1 MTVNTNENNVYIYD
15 VITEKAAETD
25 GKLTFAPYESYMLIA
40 SETARPEKADN
51 RKREYISINS
61 EFAVSENTVNALTL
75 DFCRYRIDG
84 GDWQPETAVIILQRR
99 LLELKKPCKIE
110 LEFSFNAESGAPTDN
125 ICLCAET
132 PESFEFLINGKPFKF
147 KDSGYYIDKS
157 IRKSN
162 ISDYVIEGKNTIT
175 LKGEFYQS
183 EDVYRVSFTPGIHES
198 ELNKLTYD
206 TELER
211 IYITGSF
218 GVRAEDEI
226 SYGERKTVFAGKRFT
241 LTEMPKTADI
251 SKITES
257 GFWFFSGAMELT
269 ESITVNKKENT
280 KYVLLLKKLNTP
292 AARLDVNGR
301 KAAVLMLAPYSADI
315 TEYLRDGEN
324 EVKITLLSG
333 NRNLLGPHHKPEGEI
348 YSVGPTTFTD
358 KYGWADDRTKP
369 VWTDNY
375 SFVRFGING

>member
-1 MTVNTNENNVYIYD
+1 
-15 VITEKAAETD
+15 
-25 GKLTFAPYESYMLIA
+25 MLIS
-40 SETARPEKADN
+40 SETVEPEKADS
-51 RKREYISINS
+51 RKTEYISINR
-61 EFAVSENTVNALTL
+61 EFAVSESTVNALTL

-84 GDWQPETAVIILQRR
+84 GEWQPETAVIILQRK
-99 LLELKKPCKIE
+99 LLELKRPCKIE

-183 EDVYRVSFTPGIHES
+183 EDVYRVLFTPGIHES

-206 TELER
+206 TELES

-241 LTEMPKTADI
+241 LTEMPKTVDI

-280 KYVLLLKKLNTP
+280 KYVLSLKKLNAP
-292 AARLDVNGR
+292 AARLEVNGK
-301 KAAVLMLAPYSADI
+301 KAAVMMFAPYSADI
-315 TEYLRDGEN
+315 TEYLKDGEN
-324 EVKITLLSG
+324 EIKITLLSG
-333 NRNLLGPHHKPEGEI
+333 NRNLFGPHHKPQGEI
-348 YSVGPTTFTD
+348 YSVGPSTFRD

-375 SFVRFGING
+375 SFVKFGIVQKF